1 MAAQNGTNWKQN
13 VNKMEQNGN
22 KMERQ
27 RLNSLGIRSEVVRL
41 WGMAQKHKRGISALA
56 VIVHFHPSIILPL
69 RSLAS
74 SSSTHPSPLSSELS
88 LF

>member
-1 MAAQNGTNWKQN
+1 MLCEMAAQNGTKWKQN

-56 VIVHFHPSIILPL
+56 VIVHFHPSIILPR
-69 RSLAS
+69 RSLA
-74 SSSTHPSPLSSELS
+74 
-88 LF
+88 